1 MAAPWV
7 SAAPRTR
14 AATRTRRRAHLTSST
29 LRFVLLL
36 LQAII
41 FLAPVYWMIAT
52 SLKPEGDTVAQP
64 IQWYPHSPTLENY
77 ARVLTSPDSPV
88 VRWTLNSAFTSLA
101 FTFGTVLTCS
111 LAAYAIARLKFR
123 GREAWFWFI
132 LSSMMVPGLTTLIPS
147 FIMMLKLGWIDTYH
161 ALIWPSMGGAFG
173 VFMLRQFFTG
183 IPFELEEAARL
194 DGANSLQVFRH
205 VIVPLSKPALA
216 TLTVFTFLGA
226 WNSVIWPL
234 YVVHGD
240 MATLP
245 AGLASFQGIYAT
257 TYGTLMAGTTLTAL
271 PALVAYLFAQR
282 YLEEGLTL
290 TGLKE

>member
-1 MAAPWV
+1 MAVARL
-7 SAAPRTR
+7 PRTR
-14 AATRTRRRAHLTSST
+14 ARAERASSRRFRDAP
-29 LRFVLLL
+29 RFVLLL
-36 LQAII
+36 VQAVF
-41 FLAPVYWMIAT
+41 FLLPVYWMIAT

-64 IQWYPHSPTLENY
+64 IQWYPWHPTLENY
-77 ARVLTSPDSPV
+77 RTVLSSSDSDIL
-88 VRWTLNSAFTSLA
+88 RWTLNSAFTSLA

-111 LAAYAIARLKFR
+111 LAAYALARLKFR

-132 LSSMMVPGLTTLIPS
+132 LSSFMVPGITTLIPS
-147 FIMMLKLGWIDTYH
+147 FVMMLKLGWIDTYH
-161 ALIWPSMGGAFG
+161 ALIWPAMGGAFG
-173 VFMLRQFFTG
+173 VFLLRQFFRS

-205 VIVPLSKPALA
+205 VILPLSKPALA

-234 YVVHGD
+234 YVSHGD
-240 MATLP
+240 TLTLP
-245 AGLASFQGIYAT
+245 AGLAQFQSIYYT
-257 TYGTLMAGTTLTAL
+257 TYGTLMAGTTLAAL
-271 PALVAYLFAQR
+271 PALIAYLFAQR